1 MKNIKKNNVWK
12 SFKKFINSQQ
22 VGTVITRQQ
31 IIGYVEKDCKM
42 FCIGNG
48 NVNLSGNWNGDKF
61 EVNKSFSVTTIDYIR
76 NLSEKV
82 GYLDKTRHAGMYVVN
97 KHFPSGYTVSQLRKD
112 YDSRT
117 W

>member
-1 MKNIKKNNVWK
+1 MKNSKNNVWK
-12 SFKKFINSQQ
+12 SFKNFINSQQ
-22 VGTVITRQQ
+22 LGSVITRQQ
-31 IIGYVEKDCKM
+31 IIGYIEKDSKM

-48 NVNLSGNWNGDKF
+48 DKI
-61 EVNKSFSVTTIDYIR
+61 EVNKSFSVTTIDYMR

-82 GYLDKTRHAGMYVVN
+82 GYLDKTRHAGVYVVN

>member
-1 MKNIKKNNVWK
+1 MKNSKNNVWK
-12 SFKKFINSQQ
+12 SFKKFVNSQQ
-22 VGTVITRQQ
+22 LGSVITRQQ
-31 IIGYVEKDCKM
+31 IIGCVEKDCKM
-42 FCIGNG
+42 FCI
-48 NVNLSGNWNGDKF
+48 SNGDKI